1 MYGQTDGDKTKQKKT
16 RTGAAAT
23 SFAAATLEASI

>member
-1 MYGQTDGDKTKQKKT
+1 MGKQSESENNMKKT

>member
-1 MYGQTDGDKTKQKKT
+1 MYGQTVGEKTTKEKT